1 MFAITFRLNYYFMK
15 NLYLLM
21 ACLILV
27 SPLLAQPKRQT
38 SQQDIDTRVAAVTY
52 KLIAWRRD
60 IHQNPE
66 LGNRETRTSKLV
78 ADHLRAL
85 GIEVQTGVATTGV
98 VGLLKGA
105 LPGPVVALRADM
117 DALPVTEMVD
127 LPFAS
132 RVKSTYEGNP
142 VGVMHACGH
151 DTHVAILMATAQ
163 VLSEMKAQLRGT
175 VKFIFQPAEEGA
187 PKGERGGAEVMVEQ
201 GVMENPHVDAVFG
214 LHVRATGH
222 TGKIA
227 YRPGPTMAAV
237 DYLDIVVNGK
247 QTHGARPWAG
257 VDPIVISSQIVL
269 GLQTIESRQV
279 DVTLEPSIITVGK
292 ISGGVRNNIIPDS
305 VNMVGTIRTF
315 NAAMRDEIH
324 MRIRRTA
331 ENIAAAAGA
340 TATVRIR
347 KQYPATVND
356 SNLTFKMVP
365 TLERVAGKQNVTV
378 ANKET
383 GSEDFSFYQQKAP
396 GLFFFVGITPPDKD
410 LKTVAVNHS
419 PLFYVDES
427 GLPLG
432 VRALVNLTM
441 DYMEMSTA
449 KK

>member
-1 MFAITFRLNYYFMK
+1 MK
-15 NLYLLM
+15 VLFFFFLTSLS
-21 ACLILV
+21 LV
-27 SPLLAQPKRQT
+27 QLLAQPKKQNL
-38 SQQDIDTRVAAVTY
+38 QQEIDQRAAAITE

-66 LGNRETRTSKLV
+66 LGNREVRTSKLV

-85 GIEVQTGVATTGV
+85 GMEVQTGVATTGV
-98 VGLLKGA
+98 VGLLKGG

-132 RVKSTYEGNP
+132 KAKGTYEGNT

-163 VLSEMKAQLRGT
+163 VLSDMKQHLRGT

-201 GVMENPHVDAVFG
+201 GVMENPKVDAVFG
-214 LHVRATGH
+214 LHVSSPLRTGL
-222 TGKIA
+222 IN

-237 DYLDIVVNGK
+237 DYLDIVVNGR
-247 QTHGARPWAG
+247 QTHGARPWNG

-305 VNMVGTIRTF
+305 VNLVGTIRTF

-331 ENIAAAAGA
+331 ENIAAAAGG

-347 KQYPATVND
+347 KQYPATIND
-356 SNLTFKMVP
+356 SNLTYKMLP
-365 TLERVAGKQNVTV
+365 TLERVAGKDKVGIGAKV
-378 ANKET
+378 T

-396 GLFFFVGITPPDKD
+396 GLFFFLGITPPTQD
-410 LKTVAVNHS
+410 LKTAAVNHS
-419 PLFYVDES
+419 PLFYVDEA

-432 VRALVNLTM
+432 VRALANLTI
-441 DYMEMSTA
+441 DYMEMHA
-449 KK
+449 PKK